1 MLLQPT
7 PIGSSDSAYG
17 PESTSDLIF
26 IENESRSFNRLSSPR
41 IGESQEYYG
50 EDYLDADDEWIFSS
64 LYLYNTFWIKYAEIK
79 NSYTYGKSSGESS
92 LISIDRLHDATGHD
106 DLLKEIR
113 VRICS
118 KQILQF
124 MLELNKNYE
133 AEIFLEHSNTY
144 ANTNS
149 AWIMCKKLCVDE
161 WMISFAPIK
170 NKNMRHIISTLAR
183 LHFESAQCI
192 DLFVTKTKVPQIETY
207 ICKISPNLSCLDQF
221 TFSGDV
227 IRIRPIYPPNP
238 NHPTESDI
246 TESVRQLLDVMDSHY
261 SDITIHGPLYDY
273 PLCPRS
279 IANITTTLRKKI
291 KVSEIPQPTDI
302 IRKVLLLKKHEVS
315 FLMGFQGTRI
325 NSIRRSSSCVIK
337 VLPFSTTMDATF
349 IPIKNSPQDLM
360 ICGTPANVQYSI
372 NLIQNY
378 LIDYRNN
385 NS

>member
-7 PIGSSDSAYG
+7 TPNGSSDREYV
-17 PESTSDLIF
+17 PESTSKLIL
-26 IENESRSFNRLSSPR
+26 IENESRYFNRLSSPS
-41 IGESQEYYG
+41 IGESLNSYS

-64 LYLYNTFWIKYAEIK
+64 LHLYNTLWIKYSEIK
-79 NSYTYGKSSGESS
+79 NSYIYGKSSGESS
-92 LISIDRLHDATGHD
+92 LISIDKLHNTTGYD
-106 DLLKEIR
+106 DLQKEIS

-133 AEIFLEHSNTY
+133 AEIFLEQYTSVN
-144 ANTNS
+144 ANN

-170 NKNMRHIISTLAR
+170 NKCMRHIISILTR
-183 LHFESAQCI
+183 LHFESARCVDI
-192 DLFVTKTKVPQIETY
+192 FVSKTKLRQIGLY
-207 ICKISPNLSCLDQF
+207 VCKKSPNLSCLDQS

-227 IRIRPIYPPNP
+227 IRIRSIYPPNP
-238 NHPTESDI
+238 NLPSENDI
-246 TESVRQLLDVMDSHY
+246 TESVRQILDVMDSNY
-261 SDITIHGPLYDY
+261 SDIAMHGPLHEY

-279 IANITTTLRKKI
+279 IANITTILRKKI
-291 KVSEIPQPTDI
+291 KVCEIPQPTDI

-325 NSIRRSSSCVIK
+325 NSIRKSSSCVIK
-337 VLPFSTTMDATF
+337 VLPFSTTTDATF
-349 IPIKNSPQDLM
+349 IPLKNSPQDLV
-360 ICGTPANVQYSI
+360 ICGTPANVQFSI
-372 NLIQNY
+372 NLIQNH
-378 LIDYRNN
+378 LVDYRNK